1 MINQDGSIQLTKMI
15 KGENYRVI
23 ETDGTM
29 SSVWD
34 AKDTIINSTTGVKK
48 TKTRKQWKTIFDKF
62 N

>member
-15 KGENYRVI
+15 KGKNYRVI

-48 TKTRKQWKTIFDKF
+48 TKTRKQWKTFFDKF